1 MGIALLWV
9 VLCLIPAAVARG
21 KGRGG
26 LSMFLVSLVLSP
38 LIGLVWALAMRR
50 QEEADAAA
58 ARRGSSRTHWL
69 CPACAEPVRRN
80 ARVCRYCGRDL
91 PAPPALGRDYSV
103 AVAGVLAVGVVLWVG
118 VGFFDSP
125 KPAPARVSAVAQV
138 GAGVADRKARWPA
151 EGPAVLRKAEERLG
165 AGDADGAVAF

>member
-1 MGIALLWV
+1 M
-9 VLCLIPAAVARG
+9 
-21 KGRGG
+21 
-26 LSMFLVSLVLSP
+26 
-38 LIGLVWALAMRR
+38 
-50 QEEADAAA
+50 
-58 ARRGSSRTHWL
+58 
-69 CPACAEPVRRN
+69 RRN

-103 AVAGVLAVGVVLWVG
+103 AVAGVLAVGVALWVG

>member
-1 MGIALLWV
+1 MPRL
-9 VLCLIPAAVARG
+9 RG
-21 KGRGG
+21 AGRAGR
-26 LSMFLVSLVLSP
+26 
-38 LIGLVWALAMRR
+38 IGC
-50 QEEADAAA
+50 
-58 ARRGSSRTHWL
+58 ARRVPSRCGATRG
-69 CPACAEPVRRN
+69 CAAIAGAICRR
-80 ARVCRYCGRDL
+80 RRRWGGIIRW
-91 PAPPALGRDYSV
+91 RWR
-103 AVAGVLAVGVVLWVG
+103 VLAVGVALWVG

>member
-1 MGIALLWV
+1 MGFALLWV

-26 LSMFLVSLVLSP
+26 LSMFLVSLVL
-38 LIGLVWALAMRR
+38 LVAL
-50 QEEADAAA
+50 
-58 ARRGSSRTHWL
+58 
-69 CPACAEPVRRN
+69 
-80 ARVCRYCGRDL
+80 
-91 PAPPALGRDYSV
+91 
-103 AVAGVLAVGVVLWVG
+103 VLAVGVALWVG